1 MTDAKGG
8 KRAAGLLAL
17 LLAAPAGAAAQPA
30 AWSSAQREPMCVFD
44 GLTAPGAAELDT
56 ARVGAIRSECIQ
68 RFGWTEDQGNR
79 GFMVA
84 RLMLDMLAA
93 RNEALAAGVD
103 AGVMD
108 SVFESFGSDEIAS
121 MGSPGTP
128 VSDRARLIGQQLA
141 RRLVE
146 RGLAR
151 DAASKA
157 GRAILLRMMA
167 THLIA
172 EFAREVM
179 SSPAG

>member
-1 MTDAKGG
+1 MRRTT
-8 KRAAGLLAL
+8 LPPL
-17 LLAAPAGAAAQPA
+17 LLPSPPSPAAQPA
-30 AWSSAQREPMCVFD
+30 AWAQPQREPVCIYD
-44 GLTAPGAAELDT
+44 GLAAPGAGVPDE
-56 ARVGAIRSECIQ
+56 ARVAAIRSDCMR
-68 RFGWTEDQGNR
+68 RFGWTEEQGNR

-93 RNEALAAGVD
+93 RDEALRAGVD
-103 AGVMD
+103 AGVID
-108 SVFESFGSDEIAS
+108 EVFSSFTGDEIAS

-128 VSDRARLIGQQLA
+128 VSERARLVGRQLA

-146 RGLAR
+146 RGLPP
-151 DAASKA
+151 DKASKA
-157 GRAILLRMMA
+157 GRAILTRMMA